1 MFPLTR
7 LLLIRQLKYAQLTWY
22 KLDRFISLRLHRFS
36 VRRYCIEDVCKY
48 RHPIPEGKQMVL
60 KLKRNPTLWLN
71 SFLNKYRVNVYNLF
85 TYSQQPIFGV
95 VWNHE
100 LLQWHSPIARKWNNI
115 NGHQM
120 KKKKHSQ
127 SFNEI
132 PFGKNNLILLRAEKR
147 RRLTDAEIR
156 NIKN

>member
-1 MFPLTR
+1 
-7 LLLIRQLKYAQLTWY
+7 
-22 KLDRFISLRLHRFS
+22 
-36 VRRYCIEDVCKY
+36 
-48 RHPIPEGKQMVL
+48 
-60 KLKRNPTLWLN
+60 
-71 SFLNKYRVNVYNLF
+71 
-85 TYSQQPIFGV
+85 
-95 VWNHE
+95 
-100 LLQWHSPIARKWNNI
+100 
-115 NGHQM
+115 M